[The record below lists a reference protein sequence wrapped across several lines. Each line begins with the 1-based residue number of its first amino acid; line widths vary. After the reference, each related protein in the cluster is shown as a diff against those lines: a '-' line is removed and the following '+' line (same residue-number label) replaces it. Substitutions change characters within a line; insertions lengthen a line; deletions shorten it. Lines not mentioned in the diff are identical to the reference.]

1 MRYPILD
8 QRHLDIVPR
17 RALRRRVRETK
28 DLPRPNAHQVLVYRA
43 NGEFFVD
50 KGRMKASDSRIVAAS
65 HVSLV
70 DVSLHAPVVV
80 EIVAPAADATTFT
93 VQVTY
98 ECTVTDPILVVQHGR
113 ADARSFLEG
122 HLRADQRFF
131 ELAHGHTFAEINMV
145 RRKLNAWLLGDAL
158 QNPPVEP
165 GMEIRVSSVEVLMP
179 SELTVFERQ
188 RREMW
193 QSTFLA
199 AERASL
205 AASLASALEAHGLER
220 RELLQQREH
229 KLSAGLRSSHL
240 DEVEKHLEK
249 LGASPQSAFYLAYI
263 RGELT
268 TEELA
273 NRLQDDADWADMSR
287 REAAKHAVTEYVS
300 VLKEWFSRGGADYVN
315 VDPDKLDGLINRLI
329 DDTTAAIH
337 VLPFNE
343 QLEEIQAGQSDDGD
357 EAD

>member
-1 MRYPILD
+1 M
-8 QRHLDIVPR
+8 
-17 RALRRRVRETK
+17 K
-28 DLPRPNAHQVLVYRA
+28 DLPRPSAHQVLVYRA

-50 KGRMKASDSRIVAAS
+50 KGEMRASDSVVVAAT

-70 DVSLHAPVVV
+70 DISLHAPVVV
-80 EIVAPAADATTFT
+80 EIVVPAADATTFT
-93 VQVTY
+93 IQVTY

-122 HLRADQRFF
+122 HLRANQRIS
-131 ELAHGHTFAEINMV
+131 ELAHGHTFAEINTV
-145 RRKLNAWLLGDAL
+145 RRKLNAWLLDDAVH
-158 QNPPVEP
+158 NPPVEP
-165 GMEIRVSSVEVLMP
+165 GIEIRVSSVEVLMP
-179 SELTVFERQ
+179 SELTFFERR
-188 RREMW
+188 RREIW
-193 QSTFLA
+193 QSTILA

-205 AASLASALEAHGLER
+205 VYSLTSTLEAHGLER
-220 RELLQQREH
+220 RELRQQRER
-229 KLSAGLRSSHL
+229 KLEAGLRGSHL

-249 LGASPQSAFYLAYI
+249 LGAGPQSALYLAYI
-263 RGELT
+263 SGELT
-268 TEELA
+268 SEELA
-273 NRLQDDADWADMSR
+273 TRLRDDADRDETRR

-337 VLPFNE
+337 VLPFDE
-343 QLEEIQAGQSDDGD
+343 QLEEIQAGLSDDGD